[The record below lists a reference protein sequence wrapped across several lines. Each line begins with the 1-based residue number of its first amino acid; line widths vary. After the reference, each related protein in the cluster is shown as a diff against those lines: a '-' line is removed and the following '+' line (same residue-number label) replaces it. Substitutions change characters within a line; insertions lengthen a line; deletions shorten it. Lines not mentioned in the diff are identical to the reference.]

1 MTQNYEKI
9 EKEQGLDPRVES
21 LAIPLAR
28 DYAEKIIQNVKMVRL
43 NQHGAGQMAKKIC
56 EESLPKMWRRS

>member
-1 MTQNYEKI
+1 MTQSYEKI

-28 DYAEKIIQNVKMVRL
+28 DYAEKLSKT
-43 NQHGAGQMAKKIC
+43 
-56 EESLPKMWRRS
+56 